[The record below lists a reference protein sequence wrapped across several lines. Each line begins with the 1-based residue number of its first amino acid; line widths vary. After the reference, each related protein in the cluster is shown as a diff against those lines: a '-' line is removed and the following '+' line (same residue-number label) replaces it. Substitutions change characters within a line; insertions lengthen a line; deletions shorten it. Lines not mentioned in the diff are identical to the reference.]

1 MVLSSAKES
10 MANMTHRSQD
20 ANRSL
25 LVLCASVGLMA
36 TLLAGCATP
45 LASATPAEVLSGVS
59 KNSDIRITWEGPES
73 DSVLFGFPA
82 AETELDRIYEKCRQL
97 QGTALPIRQPVRFDG
112 PTIMKSGPKP
122 AFVRTVTTEIQC
134 KQGDLYLWVAKIGY
148 RDHRFYEDI
157 QNRKRIQLH
166 LRTQFIA
173 GESLNPPQDE
183 ESKRRRAEAKAA
195 AAKRDQEYAVEH
207 QQWLAAQ
214 KQAKL
219 EMEQAAQARHAQRQA
234 ELPAFRAQLK
244 VGDRVGI
251 LHSRGGVSAI
261 GLVIEVKPKL
271 AQVQFAQE
279 ATIMNPSPKTE
290 LMWFPLEQLVQPDW
304 PR

>member
-1 MVLSSAKES
+1 MIDRSQV
-10 MANMTHRSQD
+10 THRPSFEL
-20 ANRSL
+20 R
-25 LVLCASVGLMA
+25 
-36 TLLAGCATP
+36 TLSGVALALIAGCATP
-45 LASATPAEVLSGVS
+45 VASLTPAEVVAGVS

-73 DSVLFGFPA
+73 DNVLFGFPA

-97 QGTALPIRQPVRFDG
+97 QGTVVPVRQAVRFDG

-122 AFVRTVTTEIQC
+122 EFVRTVTTEIQC
-134 KQGDLYLWVAKIGY
+134 KQGELYLWVAKIGY

-157 QNRKRIQLH
+157 QNRKRIQLR

-290 LMWFPLEQLVQPDW
+290 LMWFPLDQLVQPDW